1 MTSVFNIRKAQH
13 FLHYI
18 TQLVNAEPVLKLK
31 LPSSKASVL
40 RLSFKLSSILFTQQN
55 LILRAHMNVLSAQ
68 TKLFFPNKWK
78 FPWKKVRLKDI
89 NAYVWNLERWYWWNY
104 LQGSNEDTDIENILR
119 ETAGRGEEGK
129 GGIYG
134 QSNMETYLTICK
146 IHS

>member
-104 LQGSNEDTDIENILR
+104 GQGSSGDADTENRLGM
-119 ETAGRGEEGK
+119 AGGE
-129 GGIYG
+129 GGESRVCGEWHGDMHY
-134 QSNMETYLTICK
+134 
-146 IHS
+146 HRWDR